1 DGESDNSLALT
12 GFQKRFPTPEP
23 ELPLP
28 PPPPP
33 PPLPPPPPPLPGAR
47 PPLPGA
53 LPPLPGAPQV
63 SDQID
68 FGPDEAAAYHIFKAQ
83 MMEFLHLVPSPPPLL
98 F

>member
-1 DGESDNSLALT
+1 ALT

-53 LPPLPGAPQV
+53 LPPLPGAIPPLPGAPQV

-68 FGPDEAAAYHIFKAQ
+68 FGPDETAAYHIFKAQ